1 LEINPQSKIILW
13 QLKTTVP
20 NYQDEGYIANIK
32 NKTKKK
38 WYKLLPIPA
47 NVPLLERNQSQ
58 LHNKQVIVLKILLLL
73 IFG

>member
-1 LEINPQSKIILW
+1 LEINPHSKIILW

-32 NKTKKK
+32 NKNKK

-58 LHNKQVIVLKILLLL
+58 LHNKQVIVLKISLLLV
-73 IFG
+73 FG

>member
-1 LEINPQSKIILW
+1 LELNPHSKIILW

-20 NYQDEGYIANIK
+20 NYQDEGYMANIK
-32 NKTKKK
+32 KKK

-58 LHNKQVIVLKILLLL
+58 LHNKQVIVLEISLLLV
-73 IFG
+73 FG

>member
-1 LEINPQSKIILW
+1 LEINPHSKIILW

-32 NKTKKK
+32 KKKQNK

-58 LHNKQVIVLKILLLL
+58 LHNKPVIVLKISLLL